1 MYIQEGKKIF
11 LTVLILSQQGRKKNK
26 QENPLKSQRKK
37 EAQLSSICTLIVL
50 TRLAVLFATFLADCT
65 KCLLATGFA
74 VFDEAMRQALHR
86 ADVCLAT
93 IVAAD
98 RTCKNQHRTGTM
110 SEGQD
115 SNHTAAL
122 QRQCPKPGSRVR
134 PQHLWLDTNKAKSR
148 ALTGLVPCNPLPSPA
163 MGCSLDRPGSGTPS
177 GSLGW
182 HGQIELGQRG
192 PADQP
197 GCLDLRYPPGKQP
210 RNGEKK
216 KAILRN
222 HAKSVLDLW

>member
-1 MYIQEGKKIF
+1 M
-11 LTVLILSQQGRKKNK
+11 
-26 QENPLKSQRKK
+26 
-37 EAQLSSICTLIVL
+37 CTLIVL
-50 TRLAVLFATFLADCT
+50 TRLAVLFATSLADCT

-98 RTCKNQHRTGTM
+98 KTCKNQHRTGTV
-110 SEGQD
+110 SQGGK
-115 SNHTAAL
+115 SNHTVQGQATESNQNAFGWT
-122 QRQCPKPGSRVR
+122 QTKQSAMSWQGWS
-134 PQHLWLDTNKAKSR
+134 
-148 ALTGLVPCNPLPSPA
+148 PCNPQQSPA
-163 MGCSLDRPGSGTPS
+163 MGCSLDQPGSGKPS

-182 HGQIELGQRG
+182 HGQIGWGQRG

-197 GCLDLRYPPGKQP
+197 GCLDLRYRPGKQP

-216 KAILRN
+216 KTIPIN
-222 HAKSVLDLW
+222 HVKSV